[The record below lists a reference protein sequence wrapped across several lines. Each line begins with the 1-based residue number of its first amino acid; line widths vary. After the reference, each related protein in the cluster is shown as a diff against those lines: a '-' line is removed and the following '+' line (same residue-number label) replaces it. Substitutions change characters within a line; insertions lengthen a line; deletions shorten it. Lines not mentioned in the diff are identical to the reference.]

1 MIRRNIR
8 YKSPDV
14 MLRLY
19 KSMVRLHVE
28 HCTVAWSPHYI
39 KDKQLIE
46 KIQRRFVKMI
56 PGFRGKSYEEE
67 LRILRLNTLE
77 ERSNRADLIFLFKM

>member
-1 MIRRNIR
+1 MIGRNIR
-8 YKSPDV
+8 YKSREV

-19 KSMVRLHVE
+19 KSTVRPHVE
-28 HCTVAWSPHYI
+28 YCTVAWSPHYV

-46 KIQRRFVKMI
+46 KIQRQFIKMI
-56 PGFRGKSYEEE
+56 PGFKDLSYEEG

-77 ERSNRADLIFLFKM
+77 KRRITGQT